1 MIFAAGKGTRLKPYT
16 NQCPKALVKVGELTM
31 LEIALRKLSRI
42 GIERVV
48 INVHHYAEQII
59 KFLKDYPAGN
69 MEILISDE
77 RELLLD
83 TGGGLLNA
91 QMLFDEEEPI
101 LIYNVDVLTNAPIEK
116 LIEYHVENDN
126 LVSMMIQKR
135 DASRFLHFDD
145 TLQLSGWSNPKTG
158 ETTTSITVAQT
169 EKYGF
174 NGIHI
179 IEYEVLDLITKT
191 GAFPIVPEYLELSKA
206 FPVKGWDDWSGEWFD
221 IGTPEKLEKVNEFI
235 ASLSKKQLEKFF

>member
-42 GIERVV
+42 GIKRVV
-48 INVHHYAEQII
+48 INVHHFADQII
-59 KFLKDYPAGN
+59 KFLKDYPADN

-77 RELLLD
+77 REQLLD

-116 LIEYHVENDN
+116 LIDYHIENDN
-126 LVSMMIQKR
+126 LVSMMVQKR
-135 DASRFLHFDD
+135 DASRFLHFDETD
-145 TLQLSGWSNPKTG
+145 QLCGWSNPKTG
-158 ETTTSITVAQT
+158 ETIVSLEANQT
-169 EKYGF
+169 EKLGF

-191 GAFPIVPEYLELSKA
+191 GVFPIVPEYLELSKN
-206 FPVKGWDDWSGEWFD
+206 FPVKGWSNWSGDWFD
-221 IGTPEKLEKVNEFI
+221 IGTPEKLENVNEFV
-235 ASLSKKQLEKFF
+235 ASLDNQHFGIYC